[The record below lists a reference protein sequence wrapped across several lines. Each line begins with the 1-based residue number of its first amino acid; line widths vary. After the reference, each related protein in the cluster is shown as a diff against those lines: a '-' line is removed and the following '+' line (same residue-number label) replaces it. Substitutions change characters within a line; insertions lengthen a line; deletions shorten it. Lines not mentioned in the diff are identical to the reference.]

1 MKNSAK
7 QGCEN
12 MEIKMNYE
20 TDPFLKLSTIC
31 SLTAVIAFFSACQ
44 LMQSRNVNPLQ
55 KEAIERGYAYYGTTN
70 TTSQSTTQFTW
81 K

>member
-12 MEIKMNYE
+12 MEIKMNHE
-20 TDPFLKLSTIC
+20 TDPFFTFTIC

-44 LMQSRNVNPLQ
+44 LMKSCSVNPLQ
-55 KEAIERGYAYYGTTN
+55 KEAIERGYAYYGTN